1 MLLSLSELL
10 DCLKKNTSLAWD
22 SNCVYTFTVE
32 LHKEPRH
39 CQLASA
45 DWLWDIFPHVELYQI
60 LHWKTGI
67 FSQVRKTI
75 LSALNAKIN
84 GLWKKSVFMW
94 EHAFSLKTN
103 NGKKRSKVFWIEV
116 FKRRWFVLLHFS
128 MAPSS
133 RRLISE
139 CHFSHKTNCNDTIQL
154 L

>member
-22 SNCVYTFTVE
+22 SICVYTFTVE
-32 LHKEPRH
+32 LHKEPQH

-60 LHWKTGI
+60 LHWKTSI

-75 LSALNAKIN
+75 LSALNTKIN
-84 GLWKKSVFMW
+84 GLWKNQYSCESMHSVSIQIM
-94 EHAFSLKTN
+94 AR
-103 NGKKRSKVFWIEV
+103 NGPKVFWIEA

-133 RRLISE
+133 CRLISE